1 MLKLEINN
9 RQIRHYKYII
19 STLDEFIDN
28 DNIIPLNTL
37 ISNLELLYYRY
48 RDAIFENIEDYT
60 LLKKAYLN
68 KDVNKLQDMRNIF
81 TTKMN
86 LLSY

>member
-1 MLKLEINN
+1 MLKLEILNK
-9 RQIRHYKYII
+9 QHKYYKYII
-19 STLDEFIDN
+19 STLDEFIEN
-28 DNIIPLNTL
+28 NNIIPLNIL

-48 RDAIFENIEDYT
+48 RDAMFEDIEDYT
-60 LLKKAYLN
+60 SLKKAYLN
-68 KDVNKLQDMRNIF
+68 KDVDKLQDMRNIF